1 MQEYFQA
8 RQADTS
14 IDHKGKGRATLGQ
27 IAYDIAAASAFSQET
42 PSSPS
47 TSTLQQSPSE
57 VDNRPKI
64 MVIGDRVMTD
74 VVLANRMNKKRWRQA
89 ASAFQAVPI
98 LTTRLWQ
105 SEGLGTRFMRVM
117 ETFAMR
123 RASSY
128 YRRRKVDA
136 EIEWHDCV
144 IHPAS
149 PVPASIPLRT
159 PRAAR
164 RPIYQYFS
172 RQHLR
177 HTLSQA
183 AYGILAVIRRLL
195 LPVTRRLEPILN
207 EARQAQFGFR
217 IPEGYKRTKLLREV
231 LEGREAI
238 STRK

>member
-14 IDHKGKGRATLGQ
+14 IDHKGKGKATLDQ
-27 IAYDIAAASAFSQET
+27 IAYDIAAASTFSQET

-47 TSTLQQSPSE
+47 SSTLQQYASE
-57 VDNRPKI
+57 AENRPKI

-74 VVLANRMNKKRWRQA
+74 VVLANRMNRTRWRQTA
-89 ASAFQAVPI
+89 KAFQAVPV

-105 SEGLGTRFMRVM
+105 TEGLGTRFMRIM

-128 YRRRKVDA
+128 HRRRKVDA

-159 PRAAR
+159 HRAAR
-164 RPIYQYFS
+164 RPIHQYFS
-172 RQHLR
+172 RQQLR
-177 HTLSQA
+177 YLLLQV
-183 AYGILAVIRRLL
+183 AYGILAVVRRLL
-195 LPVTRRLEPILN
+195 MPITRRLEPIVK